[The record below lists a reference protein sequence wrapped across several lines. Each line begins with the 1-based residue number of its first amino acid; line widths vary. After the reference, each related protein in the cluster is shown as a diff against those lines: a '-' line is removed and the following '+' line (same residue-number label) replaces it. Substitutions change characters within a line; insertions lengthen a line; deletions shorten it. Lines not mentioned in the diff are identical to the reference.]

1 MPVSFAARLPE
12 KRLLPLS
19 VLSVCIVD
27 NLRADLA
34 PSSILLGPDFSAFLA
49 VKAPAPVCEG
59 FNYGKLIDFDKDI
72 LAAAGIFEFRSAVP
86 IIFT

>member
-12 KRLLPLS
+12 KRLLALS
-19 VLSVCIVD
+19 VFRVCVVD

-34 PSSILLGPDFSAFLA
+34 PCSILLRPDFSVFLA
-49 VKAPAPVCEG
+49 VKAPEPAYEG
-59 FNYGKLIDFDKDI
+59 FNYGKLIDFDKDV
-72 LAAAGIFEFRSAVP
+72 LSAVGIFEFRSAVP